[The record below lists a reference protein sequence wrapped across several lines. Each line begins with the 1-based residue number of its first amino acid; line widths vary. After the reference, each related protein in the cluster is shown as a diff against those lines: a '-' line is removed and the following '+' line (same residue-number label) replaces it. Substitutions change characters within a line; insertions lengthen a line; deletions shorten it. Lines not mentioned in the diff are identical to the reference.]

1 MIDVAGRLD
10 SRYPGG
16 VAGCDK
22 FLSGWEL
29 RGGDG
34 GKGVRVPVVVK
45 LIDDELALSCPP
57 LDEEFLK

>member
-1 MIDVAGRLD
+1 M
-10 SRYPGG
+10 
-16 VAGCDK
+16 AGCDK